1 MKFRYDRDTIKKN
14 LITKLDYHFGVKPE
28 YAAEEQLYKAS
39 AMVINDILLTLRR
52 EFNEKT
58 AKNEGK
64 RVYYLSMEFLLGRS
78 LKNNLYNLGLTEAFE
93 DAIKSMGSSLE
104 RLYEYEPDAGLGN
117 GGLGRLAACYLDSAA
132 SLGYPV
138 MGYCIRY
145 EYGIFKQKIVEGWQT
160 ELPDFWLPGG
170 EVWLAPRLDETVKV
184 HFGGE
189 VKEEWNDSYHHVDNE
204 GGYSVMAVPYDMMI
218 SGYKGKSVSLLRLW
232 SAQNDNIDI
241 DLFNKGDYLH
251 AVEQSA
257 MAEVIS
263 KLLYPSDNHIEG
275 KSLRLRQQ
283 YFLVSASAQDIIH
296 RHLLQY
302 NTLEN
307 LPEKVA
313 IHINETHPALIIP
326 ELMRILLDECG
337 FEWDDAWNMVTRT
350 VAYTN
355 HTVMNEALEVWDE
368 NIYAK
373 ILPRIYQITKEIN
386 ERLCRQLWEI
396 YPNDFKKISYMAIVA
411 YGQVRM
417 ANMAIAAATSVNG
430 VSKIHSGII
439 KEKLFADY
447 GRTYPQKFCNVTN
460 GITYRRWLCQANP
473 KLTGLITDLIGDDF
487 ISNSFE
493 LKKLEK
499 YADDKTVLKK
509 LSDIKLYNKQRIANY
524 IKNTQGIEIDIHSV
538 FDVQVKRLHEYKRQT
553 LNALHILYLY
563 NMLKANPNLDIPPQ
577 TFIFAAKAAPGYTM
591 AKEIIR
597 LICCI
602 AKEIDNDPV
611 ISKKL
616 KVVFL
621 EDYRVT
627 LAELLMP
634 AAEISEQIS
643 LAGTE
648 ASGTGNM
655 KLMINGAVT
664 LGTLDGANIEIR
676 DAVGKD
682 NIFIFGMTAD
692 EVEKKKAAGYEPT
705 LYYQNNPELREA
717 IDRLN
722 YGIAGVSFKNIAASL
737 LGTNQ
742 SQGDQYLVLADFAA
756 YADIHKKALDI
767 YSDKFAFNR
776 MSLENIASAGI
787 FSSDRAVKE
796 YADNIWHIKPMA

>member
-1 MKFRYDRDTIKKN
+1 MKTTYTKETIKKG
-14 LITKLDYHFGVKPE
+14 LIAKLDYHFGCTPE
-28 YAAEEQLYKAS
+28 NATEDQIYKAS
-39 AMVINDILLTLRR
+39 AMIVEDILLSGFRDYQ
-52 EFNEKT
+52 EKINKLE
-58 AKNEGK
+58 AK
-64 RVYYLSMEFLLGRS
+64 RVYYLCMEFLLGRS
-78 LKNNLYNLGLTEAFE
+78 LKNNLYNLGITSQFESALKDIGTDLTR
-93 DAIKSMGSSLE
+93 I
-104 RLYEYEPDAGLGN
+104 YEYEPDAGLGN
-117 GGLGRLAACYLDSAA
+117 GGLGRLAACFLDSAA
-132 SLGYPV
+132 TLSLPV

-170 EVWLAPRLDETVKV
+170 EVWLNPRLDETVKV
-184 HFGGE
+184 QFGGT
-189 VKEEWNDSYHHVDNE
+189 VNEEWNEGCHHVELN
-204 GGYSVMAVPYDMMI
+204 GSSSVYAVPYDMMI

-241 DLFNKGDYLH
+241 DAFNQGDYLR
-251 AVEQSA
+251 AVEESA

-283 YFLVSASAQDIIH
+283 YFLVSASTQDIIR
-296 RHLLQY
+296 RHLVKY
-302 NTLEN
+302 STLDN
-307 LPEKVA
+307 LPDKVA
-313 IHINETHPALIIP
+313 IHINETHPALVIP

-337 FEWDDAWNMVTRT
+337 YEWDDAWSIVTRT

-355 HTVMNEALEVWDE
+355 HTVMSEALEVWPE
-368 NIYAK
+368 KIFAE
-373 ILPRIYQITKEIN
+373 ILPRIYQIVKEIN
-386 ERLCRQLWEI
+386 ERLCKELWNF
-396 YPNDFKKISYMAIVA
+396 YPNDFKKISYMSIVA
-411 YGQVRM
+411 YSQVRM

-447 GRTYPQKFCNVTN
+447 GKTYPDKFCNVTN

-473 KLTGLITDLIGDDF
+473 KLTELITDLIGEGF
-487 ISNSFE
+487 INNSFE
-493 LKKLEK
+493 LKKLKK
-499 YADDKTVLKK
+499 YSDDKSVLKR
-509 LSDIKLYNKQRIANY
+509 LQDIKYDNKIRLAKY
-524 IKNTQGIEIDIHSV
+524 VKDSQGITLDVDSI

-563 NMLKANPNLDIPPQ
+563 NKLKENPSLDIQPQ
-577 TFIFAAKAAPGYTM
+577 TFIFAAKAAPGYTL

-597 LICCI
+597 MLCCI
-602 AKEIDNDPV
+602 SKEIDNDSV

-621 EDYRVT
+621 ENYRVT
-627 LAELLMP
+627 LAETLMP

-676 DAVGKD
+676 DVVGNN

-692 EVEKKKAAGYEPT
+692 EVSNLKENGYSPT
-705 LYYQNNPELREA
+705 LIYQNNPDVRGA

-722 YGIAGVSFKNIAASL
+722 SGIAGVSFKTLADSL
-737 LGTNQ
+737 IGGNNMHP
-742 SQGDQYLVLADFAA
+742 DQYFVLQDFED
-756 YADIHKKALDI
+756 YCRVHKLAVDT
-767 YSDKFAFNR
+767 YEDKTKFNK
-776 MSLENIASAGI
+776 MSLMNIASAGI
-787 FSSDRAVKE
+787 FSSDRALKA
-796 YADNIWHIKPMA
+796 YADNIWHIKPVL